1 MEGKGITNLYIDQLM
16 NKISSS
22 YRGTFPCDT
31 IPHFFDENVSLI
43 INLSRH
49 DEEGSHLI
57 SVYIFKRKII
67 YFDPFGIKSNN
78 TYINKYLSKYNKK
91 IIYSKKPVQ
100 HILSSHCGFFVMS
113 FILFIEKH
121 KSLAKYLSLFI
132 TKHLIY
138 NDFICVE
145 IIKYYIKSTHVKNNL
160 SEVCKNNI
168 IHDKSK

>member
-1 MEGKGITNLYIDQLM
+1 MEEKGITNLYIDQLT

-22 YRGTFPCDT
+22 YQGTFQCDT

-57 SVYIFKRKII
+57 SIYIFKRKII

-78 TYINKYLSKYNKK
+78 TYITKYLPKYNKK

-100 HILSSHCGFFVMS
+100 HILSSHCRFFVMS

-121 KSLAKYLSLFI
+121 NSLAKYLSLFI
-132 TKHLIY
+132 TKHLKY

-145 IIKYYIKSTHVKNNL
+145 IIKYYIKSKYVKNNL
-160 SEVCKNNI
+160 SDVCKNNN

>member
-49 DEEGSHLI
+49 NEEGSHLI
-57 SVYIFKRKII
+57 SIYIFKRKII

-145 IIKYYIKSTHVKNNL
+145 IIKYYIKSSHVENNL
-160 SEVCKNNI
+160 SEVCKSNI
-168 IHDKSK
+168 MHDNSK

>member
-22 YRGTFPCDT
+22 YQGTFPCDT

-78 TYINKYLSKYNKK
+78 TYINKYLSKYNK
-91 IIYSKKPVQ
+91 
-100 HILSSHCGFFVMS
+100 
-113 FILFIEKH
+113 
-121 KSLAKYLSLFI
+121 
-132 TKHLIY
+132 
-138 NDFICVE
+138 E
-145 IIKYYIKSTHVKNNL
+145 IV
-160 SEVCKNNI
+160 
-168 IHDKSK
+168 D

>member
-1 MEGKGITNLYIDQLM
+1 MEEKGITNLYIDELM

-49 DEEGSHLI
+49 DEKGSHLI
-57 SVYIFKRKII
+57 SIYIFKRKII

-91 IIYSKKPVQ
+91 IVYSKKSLQ

-113 FILFIEKH
+113 FILFYEKH
-121 KSLAKYLSLFI
+121 KSLTKYLALFN
-132 TKHLIY
+132 TKHLKC

-145 IIKYYIKSTHVKNNL
+145 IIKYYIQSKNLKNNL
-160 SEVCKNNI
+160 SKLCKNIFKYN
-168 IHDKSK
+168 KSK